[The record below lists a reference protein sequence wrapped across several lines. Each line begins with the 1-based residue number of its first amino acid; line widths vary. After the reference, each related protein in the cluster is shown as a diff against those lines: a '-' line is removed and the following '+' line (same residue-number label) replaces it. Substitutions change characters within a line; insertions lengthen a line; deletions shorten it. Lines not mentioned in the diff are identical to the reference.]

1 MRGVYDEMHGR
12 YRLLFESLKPMFAER
27 APG

>member
-12 YRLLFESLKPMFAER
+12 YRLLFESLKPMFVEGA
-27 APG
+27 AS